1 MTEFPLCRETKILL
15 ESAYTLKEEGVFL
28 LEHWRDF
35 EGKDTVI
42 PIAKGA
48 LDTALLY
55 VRREETRREAEETA
69 RRDEEERAR
78 REQQIKFTLSTK
90 IEDVLLRGRVHANN
104 MKLNDFLTAELGGR
118 GVVEANR
125 NVLLEEFFGGPERYI
140 GDERLLNETKKLYN
154 YVRMEIAARKE
165 MSFCE
170 DLRSLYNK
178 GVHNLMK
185 WSELAAEV
193 KAGVHG
199 ITRDTLDAALVD
211 VRNRTTTSAPMKPE
225 GFYESVHNARW
236 HHVVEVSGGEGMGMG
251 VHEVKPQQSWTYMA
265 VGQTVEKDDG
275 VQQSGAPR
283 PRLMVL
289 TSDKG
294 WPYSWA
300 GNKLIHDCY
309 VNFEVDR
316 VWQIVKGDVTEWFSP
331 GPGTYFTPHPRVM
344 IGTPGIGKSVAAG
357 SYLLYQLLH
366 CDAEQLQV
374 VFHCLGDV
382 RV

>member
-1 MTEFPLCRETKILL
+1 
-15 ESAYTLKEEGVFL
+15 
-28 LEHWRDF
+28 
-35 EGKDTVI
+35 
-42 PIAKGA
+42 
-48 LDTALLY
+48 
-55 VRREETRREAEETA
+55 
-69 RRDEEERAR
+69 
-78 REQQIKFTLSTK
+78 
-90 IEDVLLRGRVHANN
+90 
-104 MKLNDFLTAELGGR
+104 
-118 GVVEANR
+118 
-125 NVLLEEFFGGPERYI
+125 
-140 GDERLLNETKKLYN
+140 
-154 YVRMEIAARKE
+154 MEIAVRKE

-251 VHEVKPQQSWTYMA
+251 VHEGKPQQSWTYMA
-265 VGQTVEKDDG
+265 VGQAVEKDDG

-294 WPYSWA
+294 WPYSWEED
-300 GNKLIHDCY
+300 KPIVDCY
-309 VNFEVDR
+309 VNCEVDR

-366 CDAEQLQV
+366 YDVEELQV
-374 VFHCLGDV
+374 VVHCFGITMYVFDKTVKMVPVYMGNKTSKIVLGGLWQSGMKGYIIYDV
-382 RV
+382 ARKGTPPETGFLPPTGWGMIVVSSPKASNYDEWEKQTKAARIIMNCPDEVDVKAMCVWITRGLEPDKQAGYLEMVEKRMDKVGMLLCYTFDKL